1 MGNCKTKRCS
11 LFKFTPFSLGY
22 CDRLILVLL
31 MTQSLH
37 RLHASTPVIML
48 VLSVFS
54 GKGNMLS
61 TPLASVSLSALSPL
75 PYCSW
80 PRGTVAF
87 LNALSPFVS
96 THWLALCSSK
106 SRAAWGASR
115 SSTSSSSSSTSRSC
129 CCCPPPQKR
138 GKKNRLKRKTGS
150 FSATCQGMSASAA
163 VMRINWVYRSPFLRA
178 PSCC

>member
-1 MGNCKTKRCS
+1 
-11 LFKFTPFSLGY
+11 
-22 CDRLILVLL
+22 

-80 PRGTVAF
+80 PRGTVGF

-115 SSTSSSSSSTSRSC
+115 SSTSSSSTSRSC
-129 CCCPPPQKR
+129 RCPPEK
-138 GKKNRLKRKTGS
+138 GKEKQSEEKNRKLQSNLSRYVCLCSSNENQLGLSESISESSVLLLATLQ
-150 FSATCQGMSASAA
+150 FS
-163 VMRINWVYRSPFLRA
+163 LR
-178 PSCC
+178 CRLHTTHNNTTDL